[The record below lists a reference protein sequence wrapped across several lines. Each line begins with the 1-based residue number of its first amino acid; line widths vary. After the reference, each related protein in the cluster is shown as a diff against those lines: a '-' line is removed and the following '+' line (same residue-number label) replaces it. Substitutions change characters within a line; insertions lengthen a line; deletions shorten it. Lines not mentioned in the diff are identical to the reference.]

1 LINIAAFL
9 TSMIIT
15 GKISEVREFVAGKGG
30 RVGFVPTMGALHP
43 GHISLVRR
51 CRDENAVSIASI
63 FVNPTQFNDPKDLL
77 KYPRTPESD
86 HRMLEDAGLD
96 LLFEP
101 QVAEIYPQ
109 ENRIEMD
116 FGPLERVMEGAHRPG
131 HFNGVVTVVSRLFD
145 IVRPDKA
152 YFGEKDF
159 QQLAIIRE
167 WARRVDFPVE
177 IIGCPTLRESDGLA
191 MSSRNIHLSP
201 AERAAAPLIY
211 KALNMAA
218 VAIRSSPVSIVAGL
232 VRDMIESFSGF
243 KVQYIEFVDS
253 NTLQPI
259 EQYIPGREQ
268 RACIAV
274 LTSSTRLIDNI
285 AL

>member
-1 LINIAAFL
+1 
-9 TSMIIT
+9 MIIT
-15 GKISEVREFVAGKGG
+15 GKISQVREFLNKSGKT
-30 RVGFVPTMGALHP
+30 VGFVPTMGALHS
-43 GHISLVRR
+43 GHISLVKK
-51 CRDENAVSIASI
+51 CRSENDVSVSSI
-63 FVNPTQFNDPKDLL
+63 FVNPTQFNDPGDLQ

-86 HRMLEDAGLD
+86 HQMLEDAGLD

-101 QVAEIYPQ
+101 EVTEIYPKD
-109 ENRIEMD
+109 NRIEMN
-116 FGPLERVMEGAHRPG
+116 FGILESVMEGAHRPG

-145 IVRPDKA
+145 IVKPDKA

-167 WARRVDFPVE
+167 WARRVNFPVE
-177 IIGCPTLRESDGLA
+177 IVGCPTLREADGLA
-191 MSSRNIHLSP
+191 MSSRNVHLTTG
-201 AERAAAPLIY
+201 ERAAAPLIY
-211 KALNMAA
+211 QSLKMAA
-218 VAIRSSPVSIVAGL
+218 KVIKTTQPALVAGL
-232 VRDMIESFSGF
+232 VKNMIESFSGF

-253 NTLQPI
+253 RTLQPI
-259 EQYIPGREQ
+259 EQYVPEREQ